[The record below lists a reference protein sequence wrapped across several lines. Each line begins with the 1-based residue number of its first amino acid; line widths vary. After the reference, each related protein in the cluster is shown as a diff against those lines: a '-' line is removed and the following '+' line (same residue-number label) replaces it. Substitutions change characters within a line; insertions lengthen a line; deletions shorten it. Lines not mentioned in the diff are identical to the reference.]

1 MCVACHAA
9 FVEVHHIIPQS
20 EGGADTLDNAAPLC
34 SGCHG
39 IYGGNPDFRK
49 QIRQMRDNWYDV
61 CQKRFGPSS
70 IEIPQQ
76 LDALGETLRTVRAD
90 QIKYQQTLNEI
101 KSTMVGS
108 LSGTVDAINK
118 ASTLEEVVN
127 ASGYPTTGVYLG
139 PNVYANF
146 KCRNCGTIIGLLVG
160 NDKCPKCG
168 TPIKS

>member
-1 MCVACHAA
+1 
-9 FVEVHHIIPQS
+9 
-20 EGGADTLDNAAPLC
+20 
-34 SGCHG
+34 
-39 IYGGNPDFRK
+39 
-49 QIRQMRDNWYDV
+49 
-61 CQKRFGPSS
+61 
-70 IEIPQQ
+70 
-76 LDALGETLRTVRAD
+76 
-90 QIKYQQTLNEI
+90 
-101 KSTMVGS
+101 MVGS